1 MRRCR
6 ELCFHRWVAHRRHQ
20 APLPGLTRTFKRG
33 RTTAI
38 YSVMQGGLYAIMH
51 HVENKQDDAML
62 PN

>member
-38 YSVMQGGLYAIMH
+38 YSGMQGGLRFCIYNIVHYAACR
-51 HVENKQDDAML
+51 E
-62 PN
+62 